1 MTRKDLQQIYYINKE
16 IQMWQNELA
25 KLRAKQLVKSP
36 IITDM
41 PRGGITVGIDDY
53 ASDIADF
60 EATIKGLLAK
70 AQIRRKEIMD
80 YINSIDDD
88 FMRQIIYLRNVCLMQ
103 WNEIAGTVGGNTEN
117 SVKKAYSRFVN
128 KNLK

>member
-1 MTRKDLQQIYYINKE
+1 
-16 IQMWQNELA
+16 
-25 KLRAKQLVKSP
+25 
-36 IITDM
+36 
-41 PRGGITVGIDDY
+41 
-53 ASDIADF
+53 
-60 EATIKGLLAK
+60 
-70 AQIRRKEIMD
+70 MD